1 MKVTYGNLARLK
13 LSSTREVITDATL
26 KLVKCQFM
34 LHQLLSRDVKTKPI
48 EFPSSNKNMLTEHF
62 LQTEIET
69 MVQERI
75 KMNFSSNSN

>member
-13 LSSTREVITDATL
+13 LSLTREVITDAT